1 MNKIKLEERLERI
14 EKLLLSSKTVLNI
27 IEACNYT
34 GLSQSYLYKLT
45 SLGLIPFSKPN
56 GKMIFFS
63 KSKLD
68 KWLLQNDHKS
78 KSEIEEE
85 ALKYISRK

>member
-1 MNKIKLEERLERI
+1 MNRIKLEERLERI

-27 IEACNYT
+27 TEACRYT

-56 GKMIFFS
+56 GKMIYFS

-68 KWLLQNDHKS
+68 NWLLQNDHKS
-78 KSEIEEE
+78 KSEIEAE
-85 ALKYISRK
+85 AIKYSSRK